1 VLAVGRDRHVVGA
14 VAVDRRAPDDPLG
27 PQVDRHDV
35 GEARPRDIQNATVV
49 RREHVV
55 DELVVTLANQLA
67 DREEVAVALRIR
79 LDLLHPLVDVR
90 DDVDAGDA
98 AELARLDDV
107 GRPVPVV
114 AHVEDAARGGCL
126 SRRGGGDAR
135 RQRGED
141 RGSEHCEQDSTH
153 RQRPYPL
160 GWLPMRAY
168 PPGTGVWTY
177 EVYAATRVTLRP
189 IGNPLPL
196 GFLAL
201 AGATLLVSG
210 LQLGWLSDSDGGDV
224 ALILIA
230 FVFPLQL
237 VTSVFGYLG
246 RDVVA
251 GTGMGILSGTWLS
264 VGLVTLTSPAGST
277 SDALGLFLLVAAVA
291 MLVPALA
298 ALNGKLV
305 AVAVLGTT
313 ALRFACTGLYELTV
327 SDTWKDIAG
336 VVGLALCAIAIYAAL
351 AIALEDSRRRTVL
364 PTGRRGAGRDVE
376 DEAGI
381 RAQL

>member
-1 VLAVGRDRHVVGA
+1 
-14 VAVDRRAPDDPLG
+14 
-27 PQVDRHDV
+27 
-35 GEARPRDIQNATVV
+35 
-49 RREHVV
+49 
-55 DELVVTLANQLA
+55 
-67 DREEVAVALRIR
+67 
-79 LDLLHPLVDVR
+79 
-90 DDVDAGDA
+90 
-98 AELARLDDV
+98 
-107 GRPVPVV
+107 
-114 AHVEDAARGGCL
+114 
-126 SRRGGGDAR
+126 
-135 RQRGED
+135 
-141 RGSEHCEQDSTH
+141 
-153 RQRPYPL
+153 
-160 GWLPMRAY
+160 MRAY

-177 EVYAATRVTLRP
+177 EVNAATRVMLRP

-210 LQLGWLSDSDGGDV
+210 LQLGWLSSSDGGDV

-237 VTSVFGYLG
+237 VTAVFGYLG

-251 GTGMGILSGTWLS
+251 GTGMGILCGTWLS

-277 SDALGLFLLVAAVA
+277 SDALGLFLLLAAVA
-291 MLVPALA
+291 MLIPALA
-298 ALNGKLV
+298 ALTGKLV

-313 ALRFACTGLYELTV
+313 ALRFACTGMYELTV

-351 AIALEDSRRRTVL
+351 AIAMEDARRQTVL
-364 PTGRRGAGRDVE
+364 PTGRRGAGRDVD